1 MAGTRQHPAPAEQIQ
16 HDPYGHGHSMA
27 AWTAVSVVMLG
38 SLLMCIGVG
47 IGFAATWLVVVGAVV
62 VAIGG
67 ILGKVL
73 TAAGF
78 GSQNRSAR

>member
-1 MAGTRQHPAPAEQIQ
+1 MAGTKQHPAPAEQVQ
-16 HDPYGHGHSMA
+16 HDPYGHGHSVA
-27 AWTAVSVVMLG
+27 AWTSVSVVMLG
-38 SLLMCIGVG
+38 ALLMCIGVA
-47 IGFAATWLVVVGAVV
+47 IGFGGTWLFVVGVVV